1 MLAVEEQQESENDMN
16 LWFAA
21 IGKEKPM
28 ENLNTSSCLT
38 NGETKEQRNKRP
50 AYDFYRYIGNA
61 DYEKAKAMCD
71 PNEFIFHPMIYINA
85 DLDGFIDLEAMH
97 MDPMPGFTFTIC
109 NIIYRRI
116 LIRRIHDKTIIRR
129 ILIFI
134 QLLTV

>member
-1 MLAVEEQQESENDMN
+1 
-16 LWFAA
+16 
-21 IGKEKPM
+21 M

-38 NGETKEQRNKRP
+38 NGETKEQRNKRL

-97 MDPMPGFTFTIC
+97 MDPMPGLLSPSVISSQKETGSQFTGSMTAYLMATAIWACLALKTPAKFT
-109 NIIYRRI
+109 
-116 LIRRIHDKTIIRR
+116 TS
-129 ILIFI
+129 
-134 QLLTV
+134 